1 MNTDIEELV
10 QYFANTTWKLVGR
23 LDQYAIRGTHN
34 SKNIP
39 TLSFSALQGRTAS
52 WLVSQA
58 YQPPVGLRQNHW
70 QRSTPSLQYR
80 YGMVRLLLLNA
91 RSNPIDFM
99 KTFYTNDKI

>member
-10 QYFANTTWKLVGR
+10 QYLANTWKLVDR
-23 LDQYAIRGTHN
+23 LDQDAIRGTHN

-39 TLSFSALQGRTAS
+39 TLSFLGLQGRTAS
-52 WLVSQA
+52 WFVSQA

-70 QRSTPSLQYR
+70 QRSTLSLRYR
-80 YGMVRLLLLNA
+80 YGMVRLLLLNT

-99 KTFYTNDKI
+99 KTLYTSDKI